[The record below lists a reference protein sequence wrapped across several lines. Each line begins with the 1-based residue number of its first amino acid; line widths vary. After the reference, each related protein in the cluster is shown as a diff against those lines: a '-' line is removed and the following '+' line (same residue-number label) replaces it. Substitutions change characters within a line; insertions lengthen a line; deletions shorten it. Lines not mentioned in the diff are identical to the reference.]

1 MVGRRG
7 AHMQQRDRGHPRL
20 QEQIGPQG
28 VRGES
33 LERMLLLSG
42 RIELLAEAQPRKLLS
57 PGITPLPWRVC
68 PQAVGQANSDG

>member
-1 MVGRRG
+1 MCSHAAERP
-7 AHMQQRDRGHPRL
+7 GHPRL

-57 PGITPLPWRVC
+57 PGITPLPRRVC